1 MAGKREKK
9 SGRTRLP
16 GILMLLAG
24 MVAVLVST
32 GPAGIA
38 ADSPVETPQELE
50 VEVVEVPAAEIQEIA
65 PAEEIVPEE
74 PPEPAY
80 PVGLVAESAA
90 VEDTYFDTVAFLG
103 DSRTEGFYLYSGM
116 KSGAYYYAVG
126 ATVESVFSKDIWETA
141 NGKVPLL
148 DALADTECQRIYVM
162 LGVNELGWAKGETFR
177 DQYAKVIDRIRQDH
191 PESVVVIQSLLPVSA
206 KQDAKGSYV
215 NNERIRVYNELLL
228 ELAAEK
234 GCPYV
239 DSAAAVSDET
249 GCLRSEWT
257 FDGVHLNVK
266 GCKAWLEYLRT
277 HGVFK
282 S

>member
-9 SGRTRLP
+9 RGRTRLP

-24 MVAVLVST
+24 MAAVLVSA

-38 ADSPVETPQELE
+38 ADSPVETPPEQELE
-50 VEVVEVPAAEIQEIA
+50 LVEIPAIEIQEVV
-65 PAEEIVPEE
+65 PEEEPVVEE
-74 PPEPAY
+74 PPEPAF
-80 PVGLVAESAA
+80 PVGLVEAGEP

-103 DSRTEGFYLYSGM
+103 DSRTEGFYLYSGL
-116 KSGAYYYAVG
+116 KNGTYYYAVG
-126 ATVESVFSKDIWETA
+126 ATVESVFSKDAWETPD
-141 NGKVPLL
+141 GKIPLL
-148 DALADTECQRIYVM
+148 DALADTECERIYVM
-162 LGVNELGWAKGETFR
+162 LGVNELGWAKAETFR

-191 PESVVVIQSLLPVSA
+191 PEAVVVIQSLLPVSA

-215 NNERIRVYNELLL
+215 NNERIQIYNDLLL
-228 ELAAEK
+228 KLAEEK
-234 GCPYV
+234 GCPYI

-266 GCKAWLEYLRT
+266 GCKAWLEYLQT

-282 S
+282 N